1 VLLVEME
8 SAPLPPAGHGA
19 LLFVEVAVVR
29 APLLVALMEEI
40 LPWLYDLLWWG
51 ILP

>member
-1 VLLVEME
+1 LLLVEME
-8 SAPLPPAGHGA
+8 SAPLPLAGHSE

-29 APLLVALMEEI
+29 APFLVASMEDN

-51 ILP
+51 TLP